1 MRVFSVLGRGGL
13 ASLALFF
20 VWSCLLSP
28 LGGQETP
35 KLPLPTWIWLGNE
48 GGNDS
53 IAMRKTF
60 EIEGDIQQAYVVA
73 TADNHCEV
81 FINNRKATSSDEWS
95 QLASAEVS
103 ASLKQGTNVV
113 SMTAKNDGGPAG
125 AVALL
130 HVKYKNGTTMSLVS
144 DGTWK
149 GTTKA
154 TGQWKTP
161 NFKDQDWNGVKELGK
176 VGQADLAWS
185 GEIKLES
192 FVDAM
197 NSGGGGE
204 FRPVIA
210 ENAKVPDG
218 FKIEKIFQCLDPWAR
233 GCR

>member
-1 MRVFSVLGRGGL
+1 
-13 ASLALFF
+13 
-20 VWSCLLSP
+20 
-28 LGGQETP
+28 
-35 KLPLPTWIWLGNE
+35 
-48 GGNDS
+48 
-53 IAMRKTF
+53 
-60 EIEGDIQQAYVVA
+60 
-73 TADNHCEV
+73 
-81 FINNRKATSSDEWS
+81 
-95 QLASAEVS
+95 
-103 ASLKQGTNVV
+103 
-113 SMTAKNDGGPAG
+113 MTAKNDGGPAG

-210 ENAKVPDG
+210 ENAKVPDASRSKRS
-218 FKIEKIFQCLDPWAR
+218 FKCLDPWAR
-233 GCR
+233 GCRSRPILKVA